1 MVGELNYRE
10 AQESQWLA
18 SFQETS
24 NRINWG
30 RIYSQAASSSVS
42 VDGPLWSPFDSLFPR
57 IPAASHP
64 WGGREQMAAT
74 QSSLVSTYNPPPQLS
89 RFPREERVR
98 NPRTD
103 LSRSQ
108 ADRWKNTQARSQTM
122 LAGESTNSP
131 QQPGPFPLLSQGGRT
146 TAQSWGCR
154 QTGWPSDQ
162 LLDHPILCEML
173 NSPYEWKMALEDG
186 EKMRIQKEV

>member
-1 MVGELNYRE
+1 MEIAARFLRPAHTHHSGMVGELNYRE

-24 NRINWG
+24 NRINRG

-74 QSSLVSTYNPPPQLS
+74 QSSLVSTYNRPPLPNSAAFLGSRGLETQGQTYHGPRLTGGKTHKPEVRLCWQVKTRTPLS
-89 RFPREERVR
+89 
-98 NPRTD
+98 
-103 LSRSQ
+103 SQ
-108 ADRWKNTQARSQTM
+108 D
-122 LAGESTNSP
+122 
-131 QQPGPFPLLSQGGRT
+131 PFPF
-146 TAQSWGCR
+146 C
-154 QTGWPSDQ
+154 P
-162 LLDHPILCEML
+162 
-173 NSPYEWKMALEDG
+173 KVDG
-186 EKMRIQKEV
+186 PQHRAGAVGKQAGPLTSC